1 MIEFEWLTDDEQR
14 VYSAFSTM
22 SRELFNNF
30 DCDLKREVGIPR
42 TYYEVLF
49 VLGRAPDNRM
59 RLAELARGT
68 RSAPS
73 RITHAVGRLEQDGLV
88 IRRAS
93 PTDGRGWTVELSD
106 SGVEMLKAAA
116 KQHALSVRS
125 YLLDI
130 LTERQ
135 RDELR
140 RIGEK
145 VIDRIAEVTVD
156 TKPEQGHTQ

>member
-1 MIEFEWLTDDEQR
+1 MIDFDWLTEDEQR

-49 VLGRAPDNRM
+49 VLGRAPDNKM
-59 RLAELARGT
+59 RLTELARGT

-73 RITHAVGRLEQDGLV
+73 RITHAVGKLAQDGLV

-106 SGVEMLKAAA
+106 RGIDMLRAAA
-116 KQHALSVRS
+116 KRHALSVRS

-145 VIDRIAEVTVD
+145 VIDRIGEVTSD
-156 TKPEQGHTQ
+156 KELDQGHTE